1 MGWWVLLGLALIA
14 GVVVLGFARAR
25 RRTAALRMMATQF
38 GLSYSPVVPME
49 ARVLPL
55 PLLSQGDKQRFRNLL
70 AGRWGGIDVQEFD
83 LAIVKEQGRS
93 SSTTW
98 YSCAVTSVPAW
109 CRTISIHTESA
120 IARAADRVLEHQVP
134 FESEQF
140 QRAFKV
146 DCADERFATA
156 FVDPRLMSWLLAH
169 GRGWTFEVAGCWA
182 LCYRKLVDPE
192 ELIPLLGTLRGFTDH
207 IPRVVSELYGVDG
220 AR

>member
-1 MGWWVLLGLALIA
+1 MGWLLLGLALIA

-25 RRTAALRMMATQF
+25 RRTAALRMMGTQF

-70 AGRWGGIDVQEFD
+70 AGRWGGIDLQEFD
-83 LAIVKEQGRS
+83 LAIVKEEGRS

-146 DCADERFATA
+146 DCGDERFATA
-156 FVDPRLMSWLLAH
+156 FVDPRMMSWLLAH